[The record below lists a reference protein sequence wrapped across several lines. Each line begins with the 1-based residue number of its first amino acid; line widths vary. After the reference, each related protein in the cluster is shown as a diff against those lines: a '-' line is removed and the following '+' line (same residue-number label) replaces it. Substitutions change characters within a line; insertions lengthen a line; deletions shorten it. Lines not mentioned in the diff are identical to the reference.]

1 MASRSNLLAVLLVIV
16 LIACVDP
23 AAAAGI
29 GMGFGDGLALFLCF
43 GILIVGVLACLGC
56 YSRRLMAER
65 Y

>member
-16 LIACVDP
+16 LISFVDP